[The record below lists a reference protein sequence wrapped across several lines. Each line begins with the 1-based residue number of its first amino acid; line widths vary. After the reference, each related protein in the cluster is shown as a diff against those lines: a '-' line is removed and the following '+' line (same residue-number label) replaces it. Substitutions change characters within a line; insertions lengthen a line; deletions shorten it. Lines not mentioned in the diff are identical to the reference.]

1 MTNLNHKLL
10 FQNLSLHLQRLA
22 SLVLLVMV
30 VPSMAF
36 AQQPQLSSQE
46 LSEIKRIYVPDEQL
60 GALINKGEIGAILS
74 QAQFEK
80 LLSQEV
86 QANSERGKTPE
97 TAIIH
102 SADFAVSVDEDRL
115 VGTMTASISAFGSS
129 WKECHFDVA
138 GWNVESATLDDQPA
152 AITRDGKMFNRLR
165 VFIEKPG
172 KQVLKV
178 QISAP
183 LQAQG
188 GDKALSAN
196 LPGQASGEFRISLPA
211 GKYLE
216 SGNSDLDRPAEPD
229 QPATYV
235 LPIGGQTSLN
245 LRITDRQQAARG
257 DVLTFASTA
266 IGVKV
271 FPSEITWAAQTEI
284 QVFGREIDKLAC
296 LIPNTLE
303 ITAIE
308 STGLESWELADA
320 PDDQTKTE
328 ITLQYRQ
335 GFDGRRAIL
344 FRGILSESP
353 ETPWSVPTL
362 VIPSVNSHT
371 GAIVIQHPNNLR
383 LQAVETV
390 GVRAVNQV
398 AVPNAAASA
407 DGSDVHYQIWDE
419 KFSLRFVA
427 SLKQQEI
434 QAAMTNILDIT
445 QVGLNLY
452 STVSIETRLAPL
464 FDFRLRL
471 PADWEVASLTVD
483 NSKVQWQTIALE
495 DGIQELR
502 IPMNPPL
509 TPGQTRN
516 ISLLSRSHPENWPV
530 KDETNRIQIPE
541 VLLPQVD
548 ILEAL
553 YGISAEED
561 FEIVTQ
567 EMQGLDPAGQKE
579 IASLNQKLNP
589 IGKSTRL
596 AYTYQDTLFSGQLD
610 ISRKAATL
618 SAETLTFFRVDEENL
633 FTRLEVILDI
643 AGGGYRELNVLV
655 SESAGESLRFN
666 LLPEVASQQQSQR
679 AMSVRL
685 VEQIPGEL
693 TDGFRN
699 WTLRFDRYLD
709 GHYRL
714 MTEARIAREEAE
726 DYRPVQLK
734 IPVSQIVSGYIA
746 VEGADD
752 EQVIITAEDSS
763 GKSLGVVDPV
773 DFPPAY
779 YRPQE
784 RVIAGYRYIHPGWK
798 IDVSLNEFDRSP
810 VPTVIGHSASLA
822 SVLSKAGQ
830 FQHQANIEFVAIG
843 AQSLIIKLPEHSD
856 LWATLLDDAP
866 VEIRQSP
873 AGMQIPLTGLSTG
886 AHQLQLSYSSLAP
899 PLDRMGEF
907 KATPPSLSVID
918 GQGQQQPV
926 EILSQDWELHFPEE
940 TLLISS
946 EGRFE
951 PVGKLFASTFFTD
964 LLNLFRVPSERST
977 INRAWTLAWAV
988 LALLI
993 FYCIR
998 RSAVSKNLLTRT
1010 GKIAAILIGGFLFF
1024 VVCFIFLMPLRL
1036 SSRSGA
1042 DMASNSYSSFE
1053 TSLEFD
1059 EVAVD
1064 QVGAME
1070 LGEEMAEGESYGGQA
1085 GGFGAMEAP
1094 SEPAPAESAPR
1105 RSRVRTRPSM
1115 TPSMQ
1120 SATIVDEEFTMDDN
1134 AIEAEIA
1141 DVLRD
1146 KKSEEASTRVGMP
1159 QPKFSD
1165 TDLDIPFRQGSFDLA
1180 APAFGGF
1187 DPNIRLRQPATTTT
1201 PSLNIRNTIPEPANE
1216 PTSAPE
1222 QEEFQASLR
1231 FDDGI
1236 TAEGRGEDQLDLG
1249 MNGRQSRRGRIST
1262 GGLLSMTFDLQIPEG
1277 TRSQKFHY
1285 QGNGLNSED
1294 VNLRIRYAN
1303 RTNGRVLVWCITFG
1317 IALLGWWF
1325 RNSRLGFKLFWVAL
1339 TILLPLSAA
1348 WIVPSLWQL
1357 LLEGALYGGLGSL
1370 ALWSLGWCAS
1380 CCRCCCGWM
1389 SKGTCP
1395 ASVAFIATAWLLGSA
1410 TIVSAE
1416 SKSPKSEIPERRPA
1430 NFVVI
1435 PYSSL
1440 DEIDAADRVW
1450 VPQEIYRQLWKNA
1463 HPADFPAAN
1472 GPVSAVITEAN
1483 YNAAIEQVGDSQQ
1496 VVIQARWVVSAMTD
1510 DTVGVVLPVTKA
1522 AIASV
1527 TVDGQAAALG
1537 QQKDGQI
1544 KVMLQGRGVHVID
1557 AQLRTSASINGKVGE
1572 FNVNLLP
1579 VASGLFNFNLPD
1591 AEDDLRVRVDG
1602 LTRVYR
1608 RIQTGEE
1615 TSIQFPIDRGGKKT
1629 VNWYPEA
1636 QQGGRNQLVQVET
1649 AIAAAIDD
1657 SGINV
1662 GHAFQTRV
1670 RQGAINDLTFSVPA
1684 ELSVRDISGQ
1694 DIGGWE
1700 MQGNADGKELK
1711 VFFRREVN
1719 DQTEFHINLYHKI
1732 EIGEA
1737 TTKFAVPSITPLDVS
1752 RETVQLAVYAANH
1765 LKLQV
1770 TSTSGLNQID
1780 ISRYQPIVKP
1790 QQPNTAPR
1798 FTYRSSSRPLK
1809 LNVSVERRE
1818 AEAKTGVEH
1827 GVHIARRKQLIAT
1840 RIVWQLTGSP
1850 RRRVNVAI
1858 PEGYLPISVVCADSS
1873 DWYVTESDAGRV
1885 LSIEFPTPKLGRI
1898 EAGLEGHLPKQ
1909 PEAET
1914 VEIKLPKP
1922 LEVNG
1927 QTSTL
1932 GIWLDSVYQ
1941 ASISNIGDW
1950 DSLRP
1955 NQLSGNYQKLDS
1967 KPVQFA
1973 FRSTED
1979 EPQNVVLSLQ
1989 TAVPKMTSDV
1999 VTLIAVS
2006 DATIDYGIT
2015 LRWNISQAAAD
2026 QFSFTAPSWLKNI
2039 ELNGAAIRE
2048 IQSEELDDD
2057 RKRWTVSLIDPVREQ
2072 YLFSLAATIPAP
2084 LDQKVETPF
2093 ITTEMNAE
2101 QEIQVQQQYA
2111 ILVNLSPNQLVP
2123 VDLEQFESIPLEQIP
2138 INVHQQLVQQ
2148 AMEITRIRDGKVPSW
2163 KIQHMEELAVSKA
2176 VVLSAHLETVLE
2188 LDGSWRTMATYGIR
2202 NRGRQFLAI
2211 DLPEDSRVLSVFV
2224 RGNPSRTVVTK
2235 FKEKTIHLV
2244 ALPQTSAADLS
2255 FDVKVLL
2262 AGRFDRPLTAELNLR
2277 GRKFSIPAPNVLTQQ
2292 DSEEFGLPVTQT
2304 LWTVHLPEEVDAKAI
2319 AGVASTNLTPHATD
2333 AWLAVEKQTL
2343 ERFQADV
2350 SEMARLVNDK
2360 SVSKYRRMQAKNNLK
2375 QLNLSLND
2383 FGNDYY
2389 DNDVKGGE
2397 SVELREKLLGQNRF
2411 LQEQAEKAVEEAE
2424 PELAEIHE
2432 QTRSSGRGYIMSNN
2446 SIILDNNGGDGIE
2459 LDALSKQS
2467 TTFNFLNVDEAIES
2481 KAVAGR
2487 KSSRGSSS
2495 RSKLKSQIAGQQLQ
2509 LFDTVTGN
2517 SDSNGIV
2524 DGIMVND
2531 FAISGSTIPGSN
2543 ADNSVNQ
2550 LFSSPR
2556 GVLQQVQQPMS
2567 QVNGGVSGGG
2577 RFGNSNEFFVDQQNQ
2592 QIDSVQ
2598 LRNLNGALGELS
2610 TNQGG
2615 QQIAQTQVT
2624 PWSTVGG
2631 LSIKMDL
2638 PKNSKTLSFS
2648 KVGGSPVLTLS
2659 VQSKET
2665 NHKIM
2670 GLVWCLISLVLG
2682 LWILKRIRKANS
2694 NQEGIRF
2701 LANLALIVGLVGFFF
2716 LPSHLIWT
2724 FFWLFCLA
2732 GVVRIICSRTPKT
2745 NPV

>member
-1 MTNLNHKLL
+1 MTNQNHKLQ
-10 FQNLSLHLQRLA
+10 FQKLSLHLQRLV
-22 SLVLLVMV
+22 SLVLLTMV
-30 VPSMAF
+30 LPSLVL
-36 AQQPQLSSQE
+36 AQQPQLSSRQ

-60 GALINKGEIGAILS
+60 GALINKGEIGGILS
-74 QAQFEK
+74 KAQFEK

-86 QANSERGKTPE
+86 QANSETEKTPK

-102 SADFAVSVDEDRL
+102 AADFAVSVDEDRL
-115 VGTMTASISAFGSS
+115 VGTMTASISAFGNS
-129 WKECHFDVA
+129 WKECRFDVA

-152 AITRDGKMFNRLR
+152 AISRDGKMFNTLR

-188 GDKALSAN
+188 GDKAISVK
-196 LPGQASGEFRISLPA
+196 LPGQASGEFRLSLPA

-271 FPSEITWAAQTEI
+271 FPSEITWAAQSEI
-284 QVFGREIDKLAC
+284 QVFGREIDKLSC

-303 ITAIE
+303 ITGIE

-362 VIPSVNSHT
+362 IIPSVNSHT
-371 GAIVIQHPNNLR
+371 GAIIIQHPSNLR
-383 LQAVETV
+383 LQAVESV
-390 GVRAVNQV
+390 GVRAVNKIE
-398 AVPNAAASA
+398 VPNAEATA

-452 STVSIETRLAPL
+452 TTASIETRLAPL

-483 NSKVQWQTIALE
+483 NARVQWQTVTLE

-530 KDETNRIQIPE
+530 KDDTNRIQIPE

-567 EMQGLDPAGQKE
+567 EMQGLDPAGQTE

-610 ISRKAATL
+610 ISRKPATL

-655 SESAGESLRFN
+655 SESAGENLRFN
-666 LLPEVASQQQSQR
+666 LQPEVAHHQHSQR
-679 AMSVRL
+679 VMNVRL
-685 VEQIPGEL
+685 VEQIPGEV
-693 TDGFRN
+693 TDGFQN

-714 MTEARIAREEAE
+714 MTETRIAREDAE
-726 DYRPVQLK
+726 EYRPVQIK

-746 VEGADD
+746 VEGAED
-752 EQVIITAEDSS
+752 EHVIINAEDSS
-763 GKSLGVVDPV
+763 GTALGAVDPV

-810 VPTVIGHSASLA
+810 VPTVIGYSANLA

-843 AQSLIIKLPEHSD
+843 AQSLIIKLPPHSD
-856 LWATLLDDAP
+856 LWATLLDGAP

-886 AHQLQLSYSSLAP
+886 PHQLQLSYSSLAP

-907 KATPPSLSVID
+907 KTTPPALSVID

-926 EILSQDWELHFPEE
+926 EILSQDWELHLPDE

-964 LLNLFRVPSERST
+964 LLNLFRLPGERST
-977 INRAWTLAWAV
+977 IRRAWTLAWAV

-998 RSAVSKNLLTRT
+998 RSAVSKNFLTRT

-1024 VVCFIFLMPLRL
+1024 VVCFIFFMPLGL
-1036 SSRSGA
+1036 SSRPKL
-1042 DMASNSYSSFE
+1042 DMASNSYDSVEATRSFGS
-1053 TSLEFD
+1053 TSM
-1059 EVAVD
+1059 D

-1070 LGEEMAEGESYGGQA
+1070 FDGEMAEDEFYGGEG

-1094 SEPAPAESAPR
+1094 PVPAANEPAP
-1105 RSRVRTRPSM
+1105 
-1115 TPSMQ
+1115 PSMQ
-1120 SATIVDEEFTMDDN
+1120 SATSVNEEFRMDNN

-1141 DVLRD
+1141 DVLHE
-1146 KKSEEASTRVGMP
+1146 KKSEEVAPSFDRVRRNSRTSQPAKPAAPNITNWSALP
-1159 QPKFSD
+1159 QP
-1165 TDLDIPFRQGSFDLA
+1165 
-1180 APAFGGF
+1180 
-1187 DPNIRLRQPATTTT
+1187 
-1201 PSLNIRNTIPEPANE
+1201 ANQ

-1222 QEEFQASLR
+1222 KDRDLASVR
-1231 FDDGI
+1231 FDD
-1236 TAEGRGEDQLDLG
+1236 ALSEDQEELDIEL
-1249 MNGRQSRRGRIST
+1249 NGRQSRRGRMST

-1285 QGNGLNSED
+1285 QGNGLNSDE

-1303 RTNGRVLVWCITFG
+1303 RTSGRVLVWSIALG

-1325 RNSRLGFKLFWVAL
+1325 RNSRLGFKLFWTAL
-1339 TILLPLSAA
+1339 TVLLPLSLA

-1357 LLEGALYGGLGSL
+1357 LLEGTLYGGLGSL
-1370 ALWSLGWCAS
+1370 ALWSIGLCAK

-1395 ASVAFIATAWLLGSA
+1395 ASVAFIAAAWLLGSS
-1410 TIVSAE
+1410 TIVSAQPE
-1416 SKSPKSEIPERRPA
+1416 SQQSEIPQRRPA

-1463 HPADFPAAN
+1463 HPTDFPVAN
-1472 GPVSAVITEAN
+1472 GPISAAITEAN
-1483 YNAAIEQVGDSQQ
+1483 YNAAVEQVGVEQQ
-1496 VVIQARWVVSAMTD
+1496 VVIQARWVVSALTD
-1510 DTVGVVLPVTKA
+1510 GNIGVVLPVTNA

-1527 TVDGQAAALG
+1527 TIDGQAATLDH
-1537 QQKDGQI
+1537 QKNGEI

-1572 FNVNLLP
+1572 FSVNLLP
-1579 VASGLFNFNLPD
+1579 VASGLFNFKLPVS
-1591 AEDDLRVRVDG
+1591 EDDLRVRVDG

-1608 RIQTGEE
+1608 RIQNGAE

-1629 VNWYPEA
+1629 VNWFPEA
-1636 QQGGRNQLVQVET
+1636 QQGGQNQLVQVET

-1662 GHAFQTRV
+1662 THAFQTRV
-1670 RQGAINDLTFSVPA
+1670 RQGAINDLTFSIPA

-1700 MQGNADGKELK
+1700 MQGDADGKELK
-1711 VFFRREVN
+1711 IFFRREVN

-1732 EIGEA
+1732 DIGEA
-1737 TTKFAVPSITPLDVS
+1737 STKFAVPTITPQDVS

-1770 TSTSGLNQID
+1770 TSTSGLSQID
-1780 ISRYQPIVKP
+1780 ISRYQPVVKP
-1790 QQPNTAPR
+1790 QQPNTVPR
-1798 FTYRSSSRPLK
+1798 FTYRSSSRPLELK
-1809 LNVSVERRE
+1809 VSVERRE

-1827 GVHIARRKQLIAT
+1827 GIHIARRKQLIAT

-1858 PEGYLPISVVCADSS
+1858 PDGYLPISVVCAGSS
-1873 DWYVTESDAGRV
+1873 DWYVSDSDAGRV

-1922 LEVNG
+1922 LDVNG

-1941 ASISNIGDW
+1941 ASISNTGEW
-1950 DSLRP
+1950 NSLRP
-1955 NQLSGNYQKLDS
+1955 NQLSGNYHKLDP

-1979 EPQNVVLSLQ
+1979 EPQNVVLNLQ

-2026 QFSFTAPSWLKNI
+2026 QFSFTAPNWLKNI
-2039 ELNGAAIRE
+2039 DINGAAIRE
-2048 IQSEELDDD
+2048 IQSEDLDDD
-2057 RKRWTVSLIDPVREQ
+2057 LKRWTVSLIDPVREQ
-2072 YLFSLAATIPAP
+2072 YLLSVAATIPAP

-2093 ITTEMNAE
+2093 ITTEMNKE

-2138 INVHQQLVQQ
+2138 LNVHLELVQQ
-2148 AMEITRIRDGKVPSW
+2148 AMEITRIRDGKLPSW

-2211 DLPEDSRVLSVFV
+2211 DLPENSRVLSVFV

-2255 FDVKVLL
+2255 FGVKILL

-2277 GRKFSIPAPNVLTQQ
+2277 GRRFSIPAPNVLSQQ

-2319 AGVASTNLTPHATD
+2319 TGVASTNLTPHATD
-2333 AWLAVEKQTL
+2333 AWLAVEQQTL

-2360 SVSKYRRMQAKNNLK
+2360 SVSKSRRMQANNNLK
-2375 QLNLSLND
+2375 QLNLSLNN
-2383 FGNDYY
+2383 FGNEYY
-2389 DNDVKGGE
+2389 DNDIKSGE
-2397 SVELREKLLGQNRF
+2397 SVELREKLLGQNKF

-2424 PELAEIHE
+2424 PELDEI
-2432 QTRSSGRGYIMSNN
+2432 QDQKPSSGRGYIMSNN
-2446 SIILDNNGGDGIE
+2446 SIILDNNGGDGIV

-2467 TTFNFLNVDEAIES
+2467 TTFNFLNVDEAIQS
-2481 KAVAGR
+2481 KAEAGKNISR
-2487 KSSRGSSS
+2487 SSNS
-2495 RSKLKSQIAGQQLQ
+2495 RSKLKSQIAGQKLQ
-2509 LFDTVTGN
+2509 LFDAPNVNIDG
-2517 SDSNGIV
+2517 NGIV
-2524 DGIMVND
+2524 DGVMVND
-2531 FAISGSTIPGSN
+2531 FAITGTTALGSN
-2543 ADNSVNQ
+2543 ADNTINQ
-2550 LFSSPR
+2550 LFSTSR
-2556 GVLQQVQQPMS
+2556 GVVPQVQQPMS
-2567 QVNGGVSGGG
+2567 QVTGGAINGG
-2577 RFGNSNEFFVDQQNQ
+2577 RFGRPGEDFGIQQNRQ
-2592 QIDSVQ
+2592 SGGVQ
-2598 LRNLNGALGELS
+2598 LDDSTYNINLNGAFGEL
-2610 TNQGG
+2610 TANQSG
-2615 QQIAQTQVT
+2615 QQAAQTQVV
-2624 PWSTVGG
+2624 PWSTAGG
-2631 LSIKMDL
+2631 LSIKMEL

-2648 KVGGSPVLTLS
+2648 KVGGNPTLTLS
-2659 VQSKET
+2659 VQLEET
-2665 NHKIM
+2665 NHKIV
-2670 GLVWCLISLVLG
+2670 GLVWCLVSLVLG
-2682 LWILKRIRKANS
+2682 LWILKRFRKANS
-2694 NQEGIRF
+2694 NQEGIRI
-2701 LANLALIVGLVGFFF
+2701 LANLALIAGLVGFFF
-2716 LPSHLIWT
+2716 LTSHLIWT

-2732 GVVRIICSRTPKT
+2732 GVVRVIFAKTPEA